1 MCYEAPDTLFANA
14 IVRTPV
20 VSDWDYDEISRV
32 VRAPEIQAQSFFKV
46 ASLRYSFNREVDIL
60 VHMKNTNVSKELRIS
75 TIIGLVQW
83 EHEPSIGGVLI
94 EYIPDAKTLDEVA
107 RDAPADDRP
116 RWMLQIRQTVKQL
129 HDTDIIWGDV
139 KPDSVVI
146 KTESQAWVM
155 DFGGGYFPR
164 WVDKELEGTK
174 EGDWQGL
181 MRLEEFLEHGQRT
194 DSIGIDGIAE
204 ETSATDC

>member
-1 MCYEAPDTLFANA
+1 MCYQAPDTLFANA

-83 EHEPSIGGVLI
+83 EYEPSNGGVLI
-94 EYIPDAKTLDEVA
+94 EYM
-107 RDAPADDRP
+107 
-116 RWMLQIRQTVKQL
+116 WMQQIRQTVKQL
-129 HDTDIIWGDV
+129 HDIDVIWGDV
-139 KPDSVVI
+139 KPDNVLI
-146 KTESQAWVM
+146 KTESQALVI
-155 DFGGGYFPR
+155 DFGGGYSPR
-164 WVDKELEGTK
+164 WVDMELEGTK
-174 EGDWQGL
+174 EGDLQGL
-181 MRLEEFLEHGQRT
+181 MCLEEFLEH
-194 DSIGIDGIAE
+194 
-204 ETSATDC
+204 